1 MKFAESVIPTAADS
15 GLRNDRLQSVDV
27 LRGLAILA
35 VVCNHI
41 PHYAIGGF
49 RNNPWFFPALAM
61 DFGYLGVPLFVVI
74 SGFCIHRRAAIRKS
88 RGDCQPP
95 DWIGFWKRR
104 FWRLYPP
111 YVVAIAFS
119 FICESAISN
128 KSLLET
134 FDMADLF
141 THLFLVH
148 NLTSQYA
155 GGLGNGAFW
164 SLGME
169 EQLYFLYIP
178 LVFLRLR
185 KSMAFSVLIAA
196 CTTLGWRVLMG
207 SGLLPAHICGLGSW
221 SAWPFSFWMH
231 WALGALAVEACFG
244 VCRLPQWCRSRTLA
258 IIVLSLGMVT
268 NQLTFKFLSQT
279 TPGRQI
285 ALNWEAPS
293 FALMSHVGELLFG
306 VAFFIFLNHALLRD
320 LRGNGTSFISR
331 LVAGIGKISY
341 SVYLIHLPVIH
352 LIEKYFPL
360 SHSVQDWPIRLAVCV
375 SASLLAGMAFYFGVE
390 RWFLSPSKNAAI
402 SSVADQSVVVKPG
415 S

>member
-1 MKFAESVIPTAADS
+1 MAGIMVAESVPPTAEGS
-15 GLRNDRLQSVDV
+15 RLPNDRLQSVDV

-35 VVCNHI
+35 VVCNHS
-41 PHYAIGGF
+41 PHYAMGGF
-49 RNNPWFFPALAM
+49 RENPWFFPALAM

-95 DWIGFWKRR
+95 DWIKFWKRR

-111 YVVAIAFS
+111 YLAAIAFS
-119 FICESAISN
+119 LVCESAISN
-128 KSLLET
+128 KPLLET
-134 FDMADLF
+134 FDTVDLF
-141 THLFLVH
+141 THLILVH

-169 EQLYFLYIP
+169 EQLYFLYVP
-178 LVFLRLR
+178 LVFLCLR
-185 KSMAFSVLIAA
+185 KSMADSALIVA
-196 CTTLGWRVLMG
+196 CITLGWRVLVA
-207 SGLLPAHICGLGSW
+207 SGLLPASYHAFGSW
-221 SAWPFSFWMH
+221 SLWPFSFWMH
-231 WALGALAVEACFG
+231 WAFGALAVEAYFG
-244 VCRLPQWCRSRTLA
+244 VCRLPQWCQSRNLA

-285 ALNWEAPS
+285 ALDWQAPS
-293 FALMSHVGELLFG
+293 FAFMSHVGELLFG

-341 SVYLIHLPVIH
+341 SVYLVHLPVIH
-352 LIEKYFPL
+352 LVEKYFPL
-360 SHSVQDWPIRLAVCV
+360 SHSAQHWPIRMAMCLGG
-375 SASLLAGMAFYFGVE
+375 SLLAGTAFYLGVE
-390 RWFLSPSKNAAI
+390 RWFLTGSREASKSSFAAL
-402 SSVADQSVVVKPG
+402 
-415 S
+415 

>member
-1 MKFAESVIPTAADS
+1 MAGIKVAESVPPTAEGS
-15 GLRNDRLQSVDV
+15 RFPNDRLQSVDV

-35 VVCNHI
+35 VVCNHS
-41 PHYAIGGF
+41 PHYAMGGF

-95 DWIGFWKRR
+95 DWIKFWKRR

-119 FICESAISN
+119 LVCESAISK
-128 KSLLET
+128 KSLLES
-134 FDMADLF
+134 FDTVDLF
-141 THLFLVH
+141 SHLILVH

-155 GGLGNGAFW
+155 SGLSNAAFW

-178 LVFLRLR
+178 LLVLCLR
-185 KSMAFSVLIAA
+185 KSMVFSVLIAA
-196 CTTLGWRVLMG
+196 CTTLGWRVLVG
-207 SGLLPAHICGLGSW
+207 SNVLPASFCGLGSW
-221 SAWPFSFWMH
+221 FAWPFTYWMH

-244 VCRLPQWCRSRTLA
+244 VCRLPQWCRSRNLA
-258 IIVLSLGMVT
+258 IIVFSLGVVT

-285 ALNWEAPS
+285 ALDWQAPS
-293 FALMSHVGELLFG
+293 FAFMSHVGELLFG
-306 VAFFIFLNHALLRD
+306 VAFFVFLNHALLRD
-320 LRGNGTSFISR
+320 SKGSESSVISR
-331 LVAGIGKISY
+331 QLAGIGKISY
-341 SVYLIHLPVIH
+341 SVYLIHLPVIQ
-352 LIEKYFPL
+352 LVEKYFPL
-360 SHSVQDWPIRLAVCV
+360 SHSAQDWPIRMAMCV
-375 SASLLAGMAFYFGVE
+375 GGSLLAGMVFYFCVE
-390 RWFLSPSKNAAI
+390 RWFLTGSREASKSSFAAL
-402 SSVADQSVVVKPG
+402 
-415 S
+415 

>member
-1 MKFAESVIPTAADS
+1 MKFAESVIPTAAYS

-35 VVCNHI
+35 VVCNHS

-95 DWIGFWKRR
+95 DWIKFWKRR

-111 YVVAIAFS
+111 YLVAIAFS
-119 FICESAISN
+119 LICESAISN
-128 KSLLET
+128 KPLLDT
-134 FDMADLF
+134 FDTADLF
-141 THLFLVH
+141 THLLLVH

-169 EQLYFLYIP
+169 EQLYFLYVP
-178 LVFLRLR
+178 LLFLCLR
-185 KSMAFSVLIAA
+185 KSTVFSVLIAA
-196 CTTLGWRVLMG
+196 STTLGWRVLVG
-207 SGLLPAHICGLGSW
+207 SGLLPASFCGLGAW
-221 SAWPFSFWMH
+221 FAWPFSYWMH

-244 VCRLPQWCRSRTLA
+244 VSRLPRWCRSRTLA

-279 TPGRQI
+279 TPGRQV

-293 FALMSHVGELLFG
+293 FAFLSHVGELLFG
-306 VAFFIFLNHALLRD
+306 VAFFIFLNHSLLRD
-320 LRGNGTSFISR
+320 MSRSGASVISR
-331 LVAGIGKISY
+331 QLAGIGKISY

-352 LIEKYFPL
+352 LVEKYFPL
-360 SHSVQDWPIRLAVCV
+360 SHSAQDWPIRIAMCLGG
-375 SASLLAGMAFYFGVE
+375 SLLAGTAFYFCVE
-390 RWFLSPSKNAAI
+390 RWFLTGSTEASK
-402 SSVADQSVVVKPG
+402 SSVADL
-415 S
+415 